1 MREEVLRMD
10 HVTRV
15 VDGSAC
21 LTDLSLHLFCG
32 EILGLLCMSDHGEDE
47 LVELVQKNL
56 PLHYGFVY
64 FDEQLVNSYRK
75 SPMTRNRAAVI
86 ERRGRLV
93 GGLSVMDNLF
103 VLRRGFKKYLISRPD
118 IARTVLAVCRRA

>member
-86 ERRGRLV
+86 DLQSSAAPFPRPPVCPNEQRCRPHTVRAPRGADHV
-93 GGLSVMDNLF
+93 QWQ
-103 VLRRGFKKYLISRPD
+103 YPP
-118 IARTVLAVCRRA
+118 

>member
-1 MREEVLRMD
+1 MREEVLRMN

-15 VDGSAC
+15 VDGSAR

-64 FDEQLVNSYRK
+64 FDEQLVKPNDVQPGRGD
-75 SPMTRNRAAVI
+75 RAAQPAG
-86 ERRGRLV
+86 GRPF
-93 GGLSVMDNLF
+93 GDG
-103 VLRRGFKKYLISRPD
+103 
-118 IARTVLAVCRRA
+118 